1 MAKKV
6 KIKTSTIILLII
18 IAIFAILL
26 VVNETKL
33 FNNDINYT
41 FAQALA
47 KQSSNDVLQTKEQQG
62 EFVEANKN
70 DIKNAMMI
78 GHKDNQ
84 LQYMDISEKVPL
96 SEREINNMLKDKGI
110 LKNQGQAFL
119 EAQDKYEVNAIYL
132 ISHALV
138 ETGNGRSELAK
149 GIKDGNKHYY
159 NFFGIG
165 AFDSS
170 AVHSGKSYAKEQQ
183 WTSPKKAILGGAK
196 FIRNDYFNN
205 KQITL
210 YQMRW
215 NPKEPAQH
223 QYASDIHW
231 ASHIA
236 EIMDKYYQQL
246 GIKKDNI
253 RKSYYKT

>member
-1 MAKKV
+1 MAKKE

-18 IAIFAILL
+18 VAIFVILII
-26 VVNETKL
+26 VNESKL

-41 FAQALA
+41 FDQALA
-47 KQSSNDVLQTKEQQG
+47 KQSSDGVLHTKEQQG
-62 EFVEANKN
+62 EFVEANKE

-78 GHKDNQ
+78 GRKENK

-96 SEREINNMLKDKGI
+96 SEQEINHILKDKGI
-110 LKNQGQAFL
+110 LKNQGKAFL
-119 EAQDKYEVNAIYL
+119 EAQDKYEVNVIYL
-132 ISHALV
+132 MSHALV

-170 AVHSGKSYAKEQQ
+170 AIQSGKSYAKQQQ
-183 WTSPKKAILGGAK
+183 WTSPSKAILGGAK
-196 FIRNDYFNN
+196 FIRDDYFDN

-215 NPKEPAQH
+215 NPEEPAQH

-231 ASHIA
+231 ANHIA

-253 RKSYYKT
+253 RKTYYKT

>member
-33 FNNDINYT
+33 FSNDINYT

-47 KQSSNDVLQTKEQQG
+47 KQSSKDVLHTKEQQG
-62 EFVEANKN
+62 QFVEANKK
-70 DIKNAMMI
+70 DIQNAMMI
-78 GHKDNQ
+78 GHKDNK

-96 SEREINNMLKDKGI
+96 SEQEINNILQDKGV
-110 LKNQGQAFL
+110 LKNQGKAFL

-138 ETGNGRSELAK
+138 ETGNGRSELAQ
-149 GIKDGNKHYY
+149 GIKDGNKRYY

-170 AVHSGKSYAKEQQ
+170 AVRSGKSYAKEQQ
-183 WTSPKKAILGGAK
+183 WTSPSKAILGGAK
-196 FIRNDYFNN
+196 FIRNDYFDNQ
-205 KQITL
+205 QITL

-215 NPKEPAQH
+215 NPKDPAQH

-231 ASHIA
+231 ANHIA

-246 GIKKDNI
+246 GIKKDDI